1 MPNKWYEI
9 KALAKGAVEV
19 SIYDEIGMWGV
30 SAKDFKSELDLLG
43 NINEITFAIN
53 SPGGSVI
60 DGIAMHNLAKNL
72 KAKTIGRV
80 DGIAASMA
88 SYFLTAMDEVHI
100 PENALIMI
108 HNPHGPAY
116 GDADEIESSAATYRK
131 MQGLMIAAYSRHLAI
146 SEDETA
152 ALMKAETWYTGIE
165 AVEAGFATKLLDE
178 VKLAASF
185 DKSKLDQFTNKT
197 ILKTLATASKTTGE
211 VIMTTKEKSALIA
224 EGKVVAD
231 PVAFNKIDAAAV
243 SVQAIADFKAS
254 EATRKQGI
262 RTAFGSFAEKHSGML
277 TGCIEDMECTVEK
290 AREQLLAKLGEKAE
304 PSFGGFTANLAN
316 VSNGS
321 IVKESMVAAIK
332 GRANIKLEDN
342 ELTRDNPFRM
352 MSMSEMARAAL
363 EHKGVGVSAYGDR
376 MALVG
381 AAFTHSSSD
390 FGSILAD
397 VANKAMLKGYENADE
412 TFQQWTSTGQ
422 LSDFKVN
429 KRVALNSFP
438 SLRKVQPGAEYKYA
452 TVGDRGE
459 DIVLATYGEIF
470 SITRQAI
477 INDDLSAFTRIP
489 ASMGRAAIRT
499 IGDLVYAILTGNPDM
514 SDDVSLFHA
523 DHNNYATGTSSS
535 LGVVS
540 VSAGRTAMKLQK
552 DGSDNVLNIMPQFLL
567 VPAALELDADSLM
580 TDTVYP
586 GKTNGQKNPIA
597 GMATTI
603 ADPRLD
609 AASTTAWYLAA
620 SQAFDTIEVA
630 YLDGN
635 SSPFIDQIEGW
646 SVDGTSMKVRIDAGV
661 SPLDFRTMYKSKGAA

>member
-1 MPNKWYEI
+1 MPSKWYEM
-9 KALAKGAVEV
+9 KALANGATE
-19 SIYDEIGMWGV
+19 IYVFDEIGYWGV
-30 SAKDFKSELDLLG
+30 TAKDFARDLKEVNPNGAIDLH
-43 NINEITFAIN
+43 IN
-53 SPGGSVI
+53 SPGGSVT
-60 DGIAMHNLAKNL
+60 DGIAIYNLLKNH
-72 KAKTIGRV
+72 KSQVNVII
-80 DGIAASMA
+80 DGLAASMA
-88 SYFLTAMDEVHI
+88 SVIAMAGDTI
-100 PENALIMI
+100 TMPENALMMI
-108 HNPHGPAY
+108 HNPWGGAM
-116 GDADEIESSAATYRK
+116 GDANELRKTAEVLDKMKQALISAYTQKTGKDAEEI
-131 MQGLMIAAYSRHLAI
+131 G
-146 SEDETA
+146 
-152 ALMKAETWYTGIE
+152 ALMDEETWMTGSE
-165 AVEAGFATKLLDE
+165 AVEMGFASQVSAE
-178 VKLAASF
+178 VQLAASF
-185 DKSKLDQFTNKT
+185 DTTKIQNFTNDKSS
-197 ILKTLATASKTTGE
+197 LFKTLAAADKTPKGGVMPIPEKPAPVVE
-211 VIMTTKEKSALIA
+211 VK
-224 EGKVVAD
+224 
-231 PVAFNKIDAAAV
+231 PVAAIDVEAVAAKAV
-243 SVQAIADFKAS
+243 SDFQAS
-254 EATRKQGI
+254 ETLRKQGI
-262 RTAFGSFAEKHSGML
+262 RTAFGSFSEKHAEML
-277 TGCIEDMECTVEK
+277 SGCIEDMGCSVEK

-316 VSNGS
+316 VGNGS

-376 MALVG
+376 MALIG

-452 TVGDRGE
+452 SVGDRGE

-477 INDDLSAFTRIP
+477 INDDLSAFTKIP
-489 ASMGRAAIRT
+489 ATMGRAAIRT
-499 IGDLVYAILTGNPDM
+499 IGDLVYAILTSNPDM

-523 DHNNYATGTSSS
+523 AHKNYAVGASSA
-535 LGVVS
+535 LGVGS
-540 VSAGRTAMKLQK
+540 VSAGRTSMKLQK
-552 DGSDNVLNIMPQFLL
+552 DGSGNVLNIMPQFLL

-609 AASTTAWYLAA
+609 AASATAWYLAA